1 MEKISPLH
9 LSSYSAGRKF
19 VYATQWRGGA
29 GQSCQFFFTYQY
41 FIRKGTEGVV
51 ARTRMME
58 ERKIRA
64 D

>member
-1 MEKISPLH
+1 MPPSGK
-9 LSSYSAGRKF
+9 
-19 VYATQWRGGA
+19 A
-29 GQSCQFFFTYQY
+29 GQANHANFFFTYQY